1 MTDNSQALMMA
12 LQAGS
17 LYGPN
22 KWSQFP
28 NGIQSTSY
36 SGTPTNALGQ
46 PIQQPPGM
54 TLNQTPAQPQA
65 QSSTPAQ
72 QPMGL
77 NFASLAPSSPGGPST
92 QAQYDYNLGLGGIGP
107 TQSTNPGSA
116 RGQAIQHGVGGG
128 ANYFQPTASQPNGM
142 PQGWNQNSNNGGI
155 FITPTQQSQ
164 PQQQAAAAAPQQ
176 ASSPVNSYQNALQL
190 LSNPGHV
197 TTPGAN
203 VTASQPITQQPSVL
217 DQFLATQHGGTGAG
231 GYSNTGFFDTLN
243 KLKSNNASDA
253 NTAPAALSPGANM
266 TDQLAGVKP
275 QVRRA

>member
-1 MTDNSQALMMA
+1 MTDNSQALMLA

-28 NGIQSTSY
+28 NGIQSTGY
-36 SGTPTNALGQ
+36 SGTPTDALGK

-54 TLNQTPAQPQA
+54 TLNQTPQQPQA
-65 QSSTPAQ
+65 APQASTP
-72 QPMGL
+72 QPGVIP
-77 NFASLAPSSPGGPST
+77 FQLATTSE
-92 QAQYDYNLGLGGIGP
+92 
-107 TQSTNPGSA
+107 
-116 RGQAIQHGVGGG
+116 
-128 ANYFQPTASQPNGM
+128 GM
-142 PQGWNQNSNNGGI
+142 PQGQTNLGRGVIGTSWQGPGGGMA
-155 FITPTQQSQ
+155 
-164 PQQQAAAAAPQQ
+164 QQAPQAPQQ
-176 ASSPVNSYQNALQL
+176 AASSPVNSYQNALQL

-203 VTASQPITQQPSVL
+203 VAASQPITQQPSVL

-231 GYSNTGFFDTLN
+231 GYSNQGFFATLN
-243 KLKSNNASDA
+243 KLKGNNASDVADA

>member
-1 MTDNSQALMMA
+1 MTDNNQALMMA

-36 SGTPTNALGQ
+36 SGTPTDALGK

-54 TLNQTPAQPQA
+54 TLNQTPQQPQA
-65 QSSTPAQ
+65 APQASTP
-72 QPMGL
+72 
-77 NFASLAPSSPGGPST
+77 
-92 QAQYDYNLGLGGIGP
+92 
-107 TQSTNPGSA
+107 
-116 RGQAIQHGVGGG
+116 QHGVGGL
-128 ANYFQPTASQPNGM
+128 QPGQWDGSDGLPAGMPTSPIRMATTSEGM
-142 PQGWNQNSNNGGI
+142 PQGQTNLGRGVIGTSWQGPGGGMA
-155 FITPTQQSQ
+155 
-164 PQQQAAAAAPQQ
+164 QQAPQAPQQ
-176 ASSPVNSYQNALQL
+176 AASSPVNSYQNALQL

-197 TTPGAN
+197 TTPGSN

-243 KLKSNNASDA
+243 KLKSNNTSDA

>member
-54 TLNQTPAQPQA
+54 TLNQTPQQPAAPMQQA
-65 QSSTPAQ
+65 APQQSTFQHATMSDGMPYGQTNLGRGVIGTSWQGPGGGMAQ
-72 QPMGL
+72 QDTPQQS
-77 NFASLAPSSPGGPST
+77 APQPAPSSPT
-92 QAQYDYNLGLGGIGP
+92 
-107 TQSTNPGSA
+107 
-116 RGQAIQHGVGGG
+116 
-128 ANYFQPTASQPNGM
+128 
-142 PQGWNQNSNNGGI
+142 
-155 FITPTQQSQ
+155 
-164 PQQQAAAAAPQQ
+164 
-176 ASSPVNSYQNALQL
+176 NSYQNALQL

-203 VTASQPITQQPSVL
+203 VAATQPITQQPSVL
-217 DQFLATQHGGTGAG
+217 DQFLATQQGGTGAG
-231 GYSNTGFFDTLN
+231 GYSNQGFFNTLN
-243 KLKSNNASDA
+243 KLKGNNAPAVADA
-253 NTAPAALSPGANM
+253 NTAPTALSPGANM
-266 TDQLAGVKP
+266 TNQLAGVKP

>member
-1 MTDNSQALMMA
+1 MTDNSQALMLA

-36 SGTPTNALGQ
+36 SGTPTDALGK

-65 QSSTPAQ
+65 APAPAAPQ
-72 QPMGL
+72 Q
-77 NFASLAPSSPGGPST
+77 AP
-92 QAQYDYNLGLGGIGP
+92 I
-107 TQSTNPGSA
+107 
-116 RGQAIQHGVGGG
+116 RM
-128 ANYFQPTASQPNGM
+128 ASQPNGM

-164 PQQQAAAAAPQQ
+164 PQQQAAASTPAPQAA

-197 TTPGAN
+197 TTPGSN

-231 GYSNTGFFDTLN
+231 GYSNQGFFDTLN
-243 KLKSNNASDA
+243 KLKSNNTSDA

>member
-1 MTDNSQALMMA
+1 MTDNSQALMLA

-28 NGIQSTSY
+28 NGIQSTGY

-54 TLNQTPAQPQA
+54 TLNQTPAQPQTA
-65 QSSTPAQ
+65 PAPAAPQ
-72 QPMGL
+72 Q
-77 NFASLAPSSPGGPST
+77 AP
-92 QAQYDYNLGLGGIGP
+92 I
-107 TQSTNPGSA
+107 
-116 RGQAIQHGVGGG
+116 RM
-128 ANYFQPTASQPNGM
+128 ASQPNGM

-164 PQQQAAAAAPQQ
+164 PQQQAAASAPVPQPA
-176 ASSPVNSYQNALQL
+176 ASSPTNSYQNALQL

-203 VTASQPITQQPSVL
+203 VAATQPITQQPSVL
-217 DQFLATQHGGTGAG
+217 DQFLATQQGGTGAG
-231 GYSNTGFFDTLN
+231 GYSNQGFFNTLN
-243 KLKSNNASDA
+243 RLKGNNAPAVADA